1 MSEEE
6 FHLSKQWKERGRM
19 DTEFRRRMQLVDQQR
34 GLSGKAACGFW
45 FEQHM
50 EMKSF
55 DEEQLETFG
64 SLAKSFAGMIKMANS
79 KSGNI

>member
-1 MSEEE
+1 MRKSFIFASSGKQEDKWIQNAGGGCSWWI
-6 FHLSKQWKERGRM
+6 SKEASVAKLPVV
-19 DTEFRRRMQLVDQQR
+19 F
-34 GLSGKAACGFW
+34 GLSSTWK
-45 FEQHM
+45 
-50 EMKSF
+50 MKSF